1 MDGQELRTAEEVW
14 VKLAE
19 SEARMHLM
27 VELGHIQVGFPDV
40 EQFCLDLEGK
50 YRSTV
55 TGGLREKGKGSPEW
69 QIVRL
74 CMNLKMIDERK
85 THSKLEGKKYS
96 VKKKI
101 EEEYGKNN
109 RKGRNIVKNLRK
121 EASRAKVTAMRK
133 NEDKM
138 KHLRKSTEM
147 MKKTKLTKY
156 LTL

>member
-1 MDGQELRTAEEVW
+1 MSGPDLRTAEEIW
-14 VKLAE
+14 RKLAE
-19 SEARMHLM
+19 SEARLHLM
-27 VELGHIQVGFPDV
+27 VELRELEVGFPDV

-85 THSKLEGKKYS
+85 TYSKLEGKKYS

-121 EASRAKVTAMRK
+121 EASRTKVNAMRK
-133 NEDKM
+133 NESKM
-138 KHLRKSTEM
+138 KHLRK
-147 MKKTKLTKY
+147 KY
-156 LTL
+156 RDNEEDKNDA